1 MQVSTSQFFRSQS
14 EQLQNLQ
21 EETGALQKK
30 IATGRAIDVASEDP
44 IAFSDI
50 GRLQGQISNVDQYMR
65 NIMRAT
71 EKLAMEDN
79 VLTQSITTIIRIQ
92 ELAIFASNATVSVS
106 DRKSIAKEVGL
117 LSEMLLD
124 LANTRD
130 ASGSSLFGGFVSQPK
145 VFTSDNS
152 GNVIYHGDD
161 NQVYATIGDGV
172 KVNINA
178 TGEDTFMRIPTQR
191 APNGEPLFKIVK
203 DTLDALSKG
212 QSPLSIGDGLK
223 DAINHLTQSQTITG
237 TKLSRLS
244 AQEASLESF
253 QLSARS
259 ILSGI
264 EDTNIEEV
272 VTQLKQKLLSLEAS
286 QASFIKIT
294 ELSLFNYLR

>member
-21 EETGALQKK
+21 EDTGTLQKK

-50 GRLQGQISNVDQYMR
+50 GRLQSQISNIDQYKR

-71 EKLAMEDN
+71 EKLAIEDN
-79 VLTQSITTIIRIQ
+79 VLTQSITTVIRIH
-92 ELAIFASNATVSVS
+92 ELAIFASNGSVNES

-117 LSEMLLD
+117 LSDMLLD

-130 ASGSSLFGGFVSQPK
+130 ASGSSLFGGFISPVK
-145 VFTSDNS
+145 VFVSDKD
-152 GNVIYHGDD
+152 GNVVYNGDD
-161 NQVYATIGDGV
+161 NEVYATIGDGV

-178 TGEDTFMRIPTQR
+178 TGLDTFMRIPTQR
-191 APNGEPLFKIVK
+191 AAEGESLFKIVK
-203 DTLDALSKG
+203 GTLDALKKG
-212 QSPLSIGDGLK
+212 QAPLAIVDGLK

-244 AQEASLESF
+244 DQEASLESF
-253 QLSARS
+253 QVSARS
-259 ILSGI
+259 ILSVI
-264 EDTNIEEV
+264 EDTNLDEV
-272 VTQLKQKLLSLEAS
+272 VTKLKQKLLSLEAS